1 VTEHE
6 APYTATRDTMRF
18 WVCWKRLDSG
28 ELVAWVA
35 ASRELG
41 PDYGDCESMGPYDS
55 AAEASGVCQRVK
67 SDRVPE
73 GDS

>member
-1 VTEHE
+1 MTEHE

-18 WVCWKRLDSG
+18 WVCYTRWDSG

-35 ASRELG
+35 ASREET
-41 PDYGDCESMGPYDS
+41 PTFDDCESMGPYDS

-67 SDRVPE
+67 GDRGPE
-73 GDS
+73 NDS